1 MTNKAIARLLHET
14 ALLIELTGGNPFR
27 AKAFTNAARTL
38 ERLGVSV
45 VDRLHGGTLTDIPG
59 IGEGLEAQIRELVE
73 RGSFGLRD
81 DLLNAIPPGLLEVL
95 RVKGLGAK
103 KVRMLWQDL
112 GVTTLED
119 LEMAAHL
126 GRVAALEGFG
136 TKTQTTILEN
146 IRLLRVY
153 SARRRYAEAFLQAE
167 PVLQALRRCVPRA
180 ELAGEVRR
188 ALPTVGE
195 VTLVAAGADL
205 AAVQQALAPWQ
216 TPEAPTAHG
225 DAWHVGGMLPDGF
238 AFTTL
243 LVPADAYGTAL
254 WRATGPADHVTAF
267 EARYGPVPD
276 LADEAEV
283 YARAGLP
290 LIPPELRDTP
300 EVLEMAATGTL
311 PSLITVADLRGTLH
325 NHTTYSDGAHTLTQ
339 MAEAARAMGLAY
351 YGTGDHSRSLGV
363 ANGMPIPRVYEQ
375 QAEIRQLNERFAHDG
390 GPAFHL
396 FSGTES
402 DILTDGSLDYPDE
415 VLATF
420 DYVVASVHQG
430 FNMTEAEA
438 TARVL
443 RAIENPY
450 TTILGH
456 PTGRLLLAR
465 EGYPLDHAAVIAACA
480 RHGVA
485 IEVNANPYRLDLDW
499 TWIREATRQGVM
511 IALNPD
517 AHATDQLAY
526 VRWGVAVARKGGL
539 TADQCLNALPQEA
552 LADWFRRRSAR
563 R

>member
-27 AKAFTNAARTL
+27 AKAFAQAARTL
-38 ERLGVSV
+38 ERLDVSV

-59 IGEGLEAQIRELVE
+59 IGEGLEAQIRELVG

-81 DLLNAIPPGLLEVL
+81 DLLNAIPTGLLEVL

-119 LEMAAHL
+119 LETAAHL

-136 TKTQTTILEN
+136 LKTQTAILDN
-146 IRLLRVY
+146 IRLLRAY
-153 SARRRYAEAFLQAE
+153 STRRRYAEAFLQAE
-167 PVLQALRRCVPRA
+167 PILHTLRRCAPQA
-180 ELAGEVRR
+180 DLAGEMRR
-188 ALPTVGE
+188 ALPTVGA
-195 VTLVAAGADL
+195 VAFVVAGAGL
-205 AAVQQALAPWQ
+205 GAVQQTLAPWL
-216 TPEAPTAHG
+216 TPEAPVAED
-225 DAWHVGGMLPDGF
+225 DAWRLAGTLPDGF
-238 AFTTL
+238 GFTVTL
-243 LVPADAYGTAL
+243 VSPAAYGTAL
-254 WRATGPADHVTAF
+254 WRATGPPDHVADF
-267 EARYGPVPD
+267 EARYGLVPD
-276 LADEAEV
+276 LPDEAAV
-283 YARAGLP
+283 YARVGLP
-290 LIPPELRDTP
+290 VVPPELRDAAG
-300 EVLEMAATGTL
+300 VLDEAAAGTL
-311 PSLITVADLRGTLH
+311 PLLLTVDDLRGTLH
-325 NHTTYSDGAHTLTQ
+325 NHTTYSDGAHTLVQ

-351 YGTGDHSRSLGV
+351 YGTGDHSRSLAV

-375 QAEIRQLNERFAHDG
+375 QAEVRRLNERFAQDG
-390 GPAFHL
+390 GPAFRL
-396 FSGTES
+396 FNGIES
-402 DILTDGSLDYPDE
+402 DILADGSLDYPDE
-415 VLATF
+415 VLSTF
-420 DYVVASVHQG
+420 DYLVASVHTG

-443 RAIENPY
+443 RAVENPY

-511 IALNPD
+511 IAINPD

-526 VRWGVAVARKGGL
+526 LRWGVAVARKGGL
-539 TADQCLNALPQEA
+539 TASQCLNALPA
-552 LADWFRRRSAR
+552 DAFARWLAAR
-563 R
+563 RNRA